1 MKKLFIILMFVPL
14 VSFGQVQVQGA
25 KATYANPYVQ
35 PIKVEIQQ
43 NPNNTNSV
51 GNAIQQVG
59 QNFAISIANA
69 PANRANY
76 AASL

>member
-1 MKKLFIILMFVPL
+1 MKKLLLVLLFVPL

-59 QNFAISIANA
+59 QNFASSIANA
-69 PANRANY
+69 AANRANY